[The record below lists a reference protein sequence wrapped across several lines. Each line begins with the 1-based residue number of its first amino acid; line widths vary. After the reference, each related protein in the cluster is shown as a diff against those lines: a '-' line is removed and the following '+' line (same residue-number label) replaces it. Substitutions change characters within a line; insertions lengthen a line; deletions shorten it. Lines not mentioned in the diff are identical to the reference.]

1 MAPRGHAIIE
11 MASNDDTPHLSAKT
25 KGIQGGAAGLS
36 AWGREDERNLHE
48 FLEERKRTSDP
59 RKKTTSGRKT
69 EDKEN
74 EHLMPKYGEKVP
86 FEGGAGGRAG
96 GGWKKACKSV

>member
-36 AWGREDERNLHE
+36 AWGREERNLHE

-86 FEGGAGGRAG
+86 FEGAG
-96 GGWKKACKSV
+96 GGVKKSV